1 MKVIAGLGNPGEAY
15 RASRHNA
22 GSLVVA
28 GLAAEYGIRLAAG
41 RGDFMSGVGS
51 IGGARALLVV
61 PLTYMNR
68 SGDALSEALAGCGG
82 APEDLLVVC
91 DDVDLPFGQLRFR
104 RSGGDGGHKGLR
116 SIIERLSSD
125 AFARLRL
132 GVGRPP
138 SDVETSD
145 YVLDRFLPEEEEPA
159 REMTARAVDAVALML
174 REGLEAAMNE
184 YNRRLVPK
192 EDPTTRR
199 SDE

>member
-1 MKVIAGLGNPGEAY
+1 LKVIAGLGNPGEAY

-28 GLAAEYGIRLAAG
+28 RLAAEHGIRLGAG
-41 RGDFMSGVGS
+41 RGDFMGGVGS

-68 SGDALSEALAGCGG
+68 SGDALADALAGCGG

-91 DDVDLPFGQLRFR
+91 DDVDLPLGQLRFR

-159 REMTARAVDAVALML
+159 REMTARAVDAVVLML

-184 YNRRLVPK
+184 YNRRPTPK
-192 EDPTTRR
+192 ADPTARR